1 MSNRSIGLSEE
12 LHAYLVASAVREP
25 KLLRRLREET
35 AALPEARMQI
45 APEQGRFMAWL
56 ASLTG
61 ARNYLEVGTFTGYSA
76 LWVALALPPE
86 GRVITCDISEEW
98 TGVARRYWREAGVA
112 ERIELRLAPAT
123 DTLGALLAEGRAGS
137 FDLAFIDADKER
149 YLVYYE
155 RVLEL
160 LRGGGVVAADNVL
173 WGGAVIDRDKDDA
186 DTLAIRRFNEHL
198 AADERVDICLVPIG
212 DGLTLARKR

>member
-12 LHAYLVASAVREP
+12 LHAYLVASSVREP
-25 KLLRRLREET
+25 EILRRLREET

>member
-12 LHAYLVASAVREP
+12 LHAYLVASSVREP
-25 KLLRRLREET
+25 EILRRLREET

-56 ASLTG
+56 AGLTG